1 VIVDKRKNQPGRAHP
16 DERFGETFRCH
27 TEGCIM
33 GSICRAIDDDA
44 ASFYRKY
51 GFIELPEDKRKSP

>member
-1 VIVDKRKNQPGRAHP
+1 
-16 DERFGETFRCH
+16 
-27 TEGCIM
+27 M